1 MKFLESFLPK
11 LFITLIPSEVGVSLT
26 GELRKN
32 GVTLKRFDAEM
43 INDTKALQ
51 ERMKKFERESSL
63 FYVSFLETEAE
74 QGALNSCNVTES
86 MESSTV
92 EKICVD
98 NSWGIYITKD
108 DLFERQ
114 KSYRSVGLDLLFS
127 PYSLLHSIYETTIQ
141 KSDGLY
147 LLLAND
153 LIFCSVFK
161 NGKLLF
167 GKHVEMP
174 DLSLVDEPAKLGSH
188 IKQIQ
193 TLIKAF
199 YETKVDETM
208 FIEKV
213 FIADALNV
221 DIELENRLEEEL
233 FVEVARQNIDLAHE
247 LVLLSE
253 KELV

>member
-11 LFITLIPSEVGVSLT
+11 LFITLIPLEAGVSLS

-32 GVTLKRFDAEM
+32 GITVKRFDTEV
-43 INDTKALQ
+43 ISDTKTLQ

-63 FYVSFLETEAE
+63 TYVAFLETEAE
-74 QGALNSCNVTES
+74 QGVLNSCAMTE
-86 MESSTV
+86 MDSSV
-92 EKICVD
+92 EKVCIE
-98 NSWGIYITKD
+98 NRWGVYITKD

-114 KSYRSVGLDLLFS
+114 KSYRTVGLDLLFS
-127 PYSLLHSIYETTIQ
+127 PYSLLYSIYEATIQ

-147 LLLAND
+147 LMLVND
-153 LIFCSVFK
+153 FIFCTVFK
-161 NGKLLF
+161 DGSLLF
-167 GKHVEMP
+167 GKQVEMEAMTLL
-174 DLSLVDEPAKLGSH
+174 DATASVENYV
-188 IKQIQ
+188 KQVQ

-199 YETKVDETM
+199 YDSKVDETM

-213 FIADALNV
+213 FVADTL
-221 DIELENRLEEEL
+221 DIGIELENRLEDEL
-233 FVEVARQNIDLAHE
+233 FVDVTKESVDLAHE